1 MLSVMGSK
9 KTLTPF
15 GHKLKTKAR
24 HLNPIDRDQI
34 VNFTN
39 YQVKST

>member
-39 YQVKST
+39 YQVRST